1 MIHPKD
7 REINKGATDMT
18 REELKDYAMR
28 ICQGS
33 KEDLVVTTFYI
44 IDNYLEDARNA
55 YKEGRMKDFVY
66 ALNKAKQFVNNLSSS
81 LNYKYALAFELR
93 NIYSF
98 ANKALVGA
106 IVKKDASE
114 LEKIQS
120 IFAKLRAGFEKVC
133 EEQETKAPAFA
144 GSQKVYVGLTYG
156 KGTLNEYA
164 LRA

>member
-93 NIYSF
+93 NIYS
-98 ANKALVGA
+98 
-106 IVKKDASE
+106 I
-114 LEKIQS
+114 
-120 IFAKLRAGFEKVC
+120 
-133 EEQETKAPAFA
+133 
-144 GSQKVYVGLTYG
+144 
-156 KGTLNEYA
+156 
-164 LRA
+164 